1 MRRVKARAALCLL
14 LACALLLGA
23 PCARAEYRELREGMR
38 GSDVLALKTAMYYLG
53 YFTSLNLSDSYNA
66 VMTQRVKNLQK
77 ANDLPQ
83 TGQAD
88 AALQALVFS
97 GQCVPAPGA
106 PDPTA
111 VPTPSPAPT
120 PVPTPIGP
128 QAQPALPQLTEDGLL
143 PAGTE
148 PYVYADA
155 DDGLWIYKS
164 DVLSVEIRRYTDT
177 LNTLVW
183 FETDVRCTPGA
194 PLTSYLSA
202 GKTPGRRGVNP
213 IDLARDNHV
222 VLGITDDFFG
232 TRRNNNE
239 TVGIVIRNGK
249 IISDKTYKA
258 NRARFPNLEVLAV
271 FNDGSMKACL
281 SDAHTAQEYLDMGA
295 TDVFAFGPILVSD
308 GQPGAHMGDDTYYH
322 YREPRCALGMI
333 APYHYI
339 ILTVK
344 GRVKESKGVYFD
356 WLADKMLEKGA
367 VEALN
372 LDGGGTVALV
382 FMGEILNKMGKTMRD
397 ITSIIGFGQH
407 E

>member
-1 MRRVKARAALCLL
+1 M
-14 LACALLLGA
+14 
-23 PCARAEYRELREGMR
+23 
-38 GSDVLALKTAMYYLG
+38 
-53 YFTSLNLSDSYNA
+53 
-66 VMTQRVKNLQK
+66 
-77 ANDLPQ
+77 
-83 TGQAD
+83 
-88 AALQALVFS
+88 
-97 GQCVPAPGA
+97 
-106 PDPTA
+106 
-111 VPTPSPAPT
+111 
-120 PVPTPIGP
+120 
-128 QAQPALPQLTEDGLL
+128 
-143 PAGTE
+143 
-148 PYVYADA
+148 
-155 DDGLWIYKS
+155 
-164 DVLSVEIRRYTDT
+164 
-177 LNTLVW
+177 
-183 FETDVRCTPGA
+183 RCTPGA

-271 FNDGSMKACL
+271 FNDGSMKAYL

-344 GRVKESKGVYFD
+344 GRVRESKGVYFD

-382 FMGEILNKMGKTMRD
+382 FMGEILNKTGKTMRD
-397 ITSIIGFGQH
+397 ITSIIGFGQY